1 MFVSDILSQKGALVF
16 SVTPATTVAEV
27 AKQLSVRRIG
37 SVLILNEHSSVVGI
51 VSERDLV
58 RALAAHGDKAMELEA
73 RQVMTRDVVTCHPD
87 DSIEEVMQAM
97 TKGRFRHLPVVD
109 RGELLG
115 LVSIGDVV
123 KARLEETEHETEAL
137 KAYIVARLTRQLV
150 DRRRADWQFARMPS
164 DSLPLQGKVALVTG
178 AGRNIGR
185 AIALTLA
192 RDGASVLV
200 NGRADKAAVDAVVHE
215 IVAAGGKALAAMG
228 DVSDPQVPP
237 RLADQAAKAF
247 GGVDILVSNAGLR
260 RQTSFLDMSFEEWRE
275 ILSVALDGAFLLGKA
290 FIPQMV
296 AKGQG
301 GAFVAISGVS
311 THVGTPNR
319 CHVSASKSGL
329 EGLMRALAVE
339 LAPHRITCNAL
350 APGAIETARAASA
363 GPVPASRMNR
373 PIPLKRFGTVDEIAA
388 MVRLLVGP
396 QGTFIT
402 GQTIHVNG
410 GEHLT

>member
-1 MFVSDILSQKGALVF
+1 MEND
-16 SVTPATTVAEV
+16 
-27 AKQLSVRRIG
+27 KQ
-37 SVLILNEHSSVVGI
+37 
-51 VSERDLV
+51 
-58 RALAAHGDKAMELEA
+58 
-73 RQVMTRDVVTCHPD
+73 
-87 DSIEEVMQAM
+87 
-97 TKGRFRHLPVVD
+97 
-109 RGELLG
+109 
-115 LVSIGDVV
+115 
-123 KARLEETEHETEAL
+123 
-137 KAYIVARLTRQLV
+137 
-150 DRRRADWQFARMPS
+150 
-164 DSLPLQGKVALVTG
+164 PLQGKVALITG

-192 RDGASVLV
+192 RDGATVLV
-200 NGRADKAAVDAVVHE
+200 NGRADKAAVDSVVAE
-215 IVAAGGKALAAMG
+215 IVAAGGKAAAAMG

-237 RLADQAAKAF
+237 RLAAEAAKAF

-275 ILSVALDGAFLLGKA
+275 IMSVALDGAFLLGKA
-290 FIPQMV
+290 FIPHMV
-296 AKGQG
+296 AKGEG
-301 GAFVAISGVS
+301 GAFVAMSGIS

-350 APGAIETARAASA
+350 SPGAIDTARGASA
-363 GPVPASRMNR
+363 GPTPTNRVNR

-410 GEHLT
+410 GEFLT